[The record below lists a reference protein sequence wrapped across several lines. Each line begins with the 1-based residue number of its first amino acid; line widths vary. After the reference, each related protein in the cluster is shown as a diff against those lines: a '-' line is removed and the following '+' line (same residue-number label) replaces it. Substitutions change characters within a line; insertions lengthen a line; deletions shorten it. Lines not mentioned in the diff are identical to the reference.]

1 MEKTNQKT
9 NKPVV
14 DFTNL
19 KSLNQL
25 ISGNEINGFAAG
37 LKKAKQ
43 TLDSY
48 CKGLKEVYA
57 KKKASAEKPVQKVAK
72 VEVKEVEKAVEQ
84 PASVQASSQ
93 QVKKTFDNRQNF
105 NKNVSDK
112 KPFNKFE
119 NAQNGKFQQ
128 GEKRNFNANDRNK
141 PQGQGKDFANRKP
154 MQGANPNNQN
164 GNTPKQLGPK
174 STFVPRGEVI
184 SFVPKPDNKKDK
196 DKSKR
201 NFDSEK
207 KGLNIK
213 AKIRMGVVDFND
225 DDNEE
230 RIGRVRVKN
239 KKQAKVAMPEKTE
252 ITNAVIT
259 TDNLTVKILSEKI
272 GKPVAEIVKKFM
284 MLGMMLNINSPIDFE
299 TAELVTSEFGITLE
313 KNVGKTAEQTLLEN
327 VNKQEA
333 ENLQKRPP
341 IVTVMGH
348 VDHGKTSLLDA
359 IKKTNVITT
368 EAGGITQHIGAYS
381 VSVNDRKITFID
393 TPGHE
398 AFTAM
403 RARGAQITDIAILV
417 VAANDGIMPQ
427 TVEAINHIKAAGV
440 PMIVAINKIDVP
452 EANIERIKQQLTE
465 HEVLP
470 EEWGGDTICVPISAK
485 HGQNID
491 KLLEMVLLVADME
504 ELKANYNAPAVG
516 TVVESKVDRGRGIVA
531 TIIVKEGT
539 LKIGDYVICG
549 LSSGRVR
556 AMMDYTGKNVQKAEP
571 SMAVS
576 VVGLNQVPDAGEQ
589 AYVVDEK
596 LAKEILYERQTKLQ
610 QEKAKQNNGMS
621 LEDFLHQSADSEMK
635 VLKIIVK
642 ADVQGSAEAV
652 KQTLEKVRNDEVRV
666 QCIHSGVGSITES
679 DVVLAKA
686 SNAIIIGFNI
696 KPETKAKVLAERNN
710 VEIKLYR
717 IIYEAVDEITL
728 IINGMQAPKFEENV
742 IGHVE
747 IRKIFKVSAIGNIAG
762 CYVLDGV
769 VNRNSKVR
777 VLRGNDVVGVTTIES
792 LQQGKDDSKQVKSG
806 FECGIRLKGFNDIK
820 EGDIIEVF
828 EEVQIN

>member
-1 MEKTNQKT
+1 MEKNTQKT
-9 NKPVV
+9 NKSVV

-25 ISGNEINGFAAG
+25 ISGNEINGFATG

-57 KKKASAEKPVQKVAK
+57 KKKNAAQKPVQKVEN
-72 VEVKEVEKAVEQ
+72 VEVKETVKVAKVDVSAQ
-84 PASVQASSQ
+84 TPVQQ
-93 QVKKTFDNRQNF
+93 NKTTFENKGNF
-105 NKNVSDK
+105 NKNNVSDK

-119 NAQNGKFQQ
+119 NGQNGKFQ
-128 GEKRNFNANDRNK
+128 GEKRGFNNDRAK
-141 PQGQGKDFANRKP
+141 QQGQGKDFASKKP
-154 MQGANPNNQN
+154 MQGSAKPAQAA
-164 GNTPKQLGPK
+164 GTPKQLGPK

-184 SFVPKPDNKKDK
+184 SFVPKPDNKKEK

-201 NFDSEK
+201 NFDTEK

-239 KKQAKVAMPEKTE
+239 KKQTKTNAPEKIE

-284 MLGMMLNINSPIDFE
+284 MLGMMLNINSPIDFD
-299 TAELVTSEFGITLE
+299 TAELVASEFGITLE

-327 VNKQEA
+327 INNQNSENK
-333 ENLQKRPP
+333 QKRPP

-491 KLLEMVLLVADME
+491 KLLEMVLLVADLE
-504 ELKANYNAPAVG
+504 ELQANFNAPAVG

-621 LEDFLHQSADSEMK
+621 LEDFLQQSADSEMK

-652 KQTLEKVRNDEVRV
+652 KQTLEKVRNDEVKV

-696 KPETKAKVLAERNN
+696 KPETKAKTLAERNN

-728 IINGMQAPKFEENV
+728 IINGMQAPKYEENV

-747 IRKIFKVSAIGNIAG
+747 IRRIFKVSAIGNIAG

-777 VLRGNDVVGVTTIES
+777 VLRGKDVVGSTMIES

>member
-1 MEKTNQKT
+1 MDKNKQQT
-9 NKPVV
+9 KPVV

-19 KSLNQL
+19 KSLNKL
-25 ISGNEINGFAAG
+25 ITGNEINSFASG
-37 LKKAKQ
+37 LKNAKQ
-43 TLDSY
+43 NLDAF
-48 CKGLKEVYA
+48 CKNLKEVYA
-57 KKKASAEKPVQKVAK
+57 KKKEDLVKIQKQVNSEQKTATTRVADFKNAQNQEK
-72 VEVKEVEKAVEQ
+72 
-84 PASVQASSQ
+84 SQ
-93 QVKKTFDNRQNF
+93 VSNNLKNNESKNLNKSNSNTFDN
-105 NKNVSDK
+105 K
-112 KPFNKFE
+112 KPFNKNQSNNQGDKKE
-119 NAQNGKFQQ
+119 NGDK
-128 GEKRNFNANDRNK
+128 K
-141 PQGQGKDFANRKP
+141 PFAKDFGAKKQNNMRPQTNNNGPKP
-154 MQGANPNNQN
+154 FGQ
-164 GNTPKQLGPK
+164 K

-196 DKSKR
+196 DKSKK
-201 NFDSEK
+201 NYDTEK

-225 DDNEE
+225 DENEE

-239 KKQAKVAMPEKTE
+239 KKQPKVVVPEKTE

-284 MLGMMLNINSPIDFE
+284 LLGMMLNVNSPIDFA
-299 TAELVTSEFGITLE
+299 TAELVASEFGITLE
-313 KNVGKTAEQTLLEN
+313 KNVGKTAEETLLESIHNREN
-327 VNKQEA
+327 VNLK
-333 ENLQKRPP
+333 KRPP

-359 IKKTNVITT
+359 IKKTNVINT

-381 VSVNDRKITFID
+381 VTVNDRRITFID

-403 RARGAQITDIAILV
+403 RARGAQVTDIAVLV

-427 TVEAINHIKAAGV
+427 TIEAINHIKAANV
-440 PMIVAINKIDVP
+440 PMVVAINKIDVP

-465 HEVLP
+465 HDVLP

-485 HGQNID
+485 QGQNID
-491 KLLEMVLLVADME
+491 KLLEMILLVADME
-504 ELKANYNAPAVG
+504 DLKANYDAPAVG
-516 TVVESKVDRGRGIVA
+516 TVLESKVDRGRGIVA
-531 TIIVKEGT
+531 TIIVREGT
-539 LKIGDYVICG
+539 LKIGDYLICG

-556 AMMDYTGKNVQKAEP
+556 AMMDYTGKNVAKAEP

-596 LAKEILYERQTKLQ
+596 MAKDILAERLTKIQ

-621 LEDFLHQSADSEMK
+621 LEDFLQQSADSEMK
-635 VLKIIVK
+635 VLKIIIK
-642 ADVQGSAEAV
+642 ADVKGSVEAV
-652 KQTLEKVRNDEVRV
+652 KQTLEKIRNDEVKV

-696 KPETKAKVLAERNN
+696 KPETKAKTLADRSD
-710 VEIKLYR
+710 VEIKLYK
-717 IIYEAVDEITL
+717 IIYEAVDEITA
-728 IINGMQAPKFEENV
+728 IINGMQAPKFEENI

-747 IRKIFKVSAIGNIAG
+747 IRKIFKVSSLGNIAG

-769 VNRNSKVR
+769 VNRNSLVR
-777 VLRGNDVVGVTTIES
+777 LIRGKEVVATTTIES
-792 LQQGKDDSKQVKSG
+792 LQQGKDDSKQVKAG
-806 FECGIRLKGFNDIK
+806 FECGIRLKNCNDIK
-820 EGDIIEVF
+820 ENDIIEVY
-828 EEVQIN
+828 EQVQIN

>member
-128 GEKRNFNANDRNK
+128 VEKRNFNANDRNK

-589 AYVVDEK
+589 AYVDEK

-777 VLRGNDVVGVTTIES
+777 VLRGNDVVGATTIES

>member
-1 MEKTNQKT
+1 MDKNKQQT
-9 NKPVV
+9 KPVV

-25 ISGNEINGFAAG
+25 ITGNEINSFASG

-43 TLDSY
+43 NLDAF
-48 CKGLKEVYA
+48 CKNLKEVYA
-57 KKKASAEKPVQKVAK
+57 KKKEDLVKIQKQVNSEQKTATTRVADFKNAQNQEK
-72 VEVKEVEKAVEQ
+72 
-84 PASVQASSQ
+84 SQ
-93 QVKKTFDNRQNF
+93 VSNNLKNNESKNLNKSNSNTFDN
-105 NKNVSDK
+105 K
-112 KPFNKFE
+112 KPFNKNQSNNQGDKKE
-119 NAQNGKFQQ
+119 NGDKKQFS
-128 GEKRNFNANDRNK
+128 
-141 PQGQGKDFANRKP
+141 KDFGAKKQNNMRPQTNNNGPKP
-154 MQGANPNNQN
+154 FGQ
-164 GNTPKQLGPK
+164 K

-196 DKSKR
+196 DKSKK
-201 NFDSEK
+201 NYDTEK

-225 DDNEE
+225 DENEE

-239 KKQAKVAMPEKTE
+239 KKQPKVVVPEKTE

-284 MLGMMLNINSPIDFE
+284 LLGMMLNVNSPIDFA
-299 TAELVTSEFGITLE
+299 TAELVASEFGITLE
-313 KNVGKTAEQTLLEN
+313 KNVGKTAEETLLEN
-327 VNKQEA
+327 IHNRENVNLK
-333 ENLQKRPP
+333 KRPP

-359 IKKTNVITT
+359 IKKTNVINT

-381 VSVNDRKITFID
+381 VTVNDRRITFID

-403 RARGAQITDIAILV
+403 RARGAQVTDIAVLV

-427 TVEAINHIKAAGV
+427 TIEAINHIKAANV
-440 PMIVAINKIDVP
+440 PMVVAINKIDVP

-465 HEVLP
+465 HDVLP

-485 HGQNID
+485 QGQNID
-491 KLLEMVLLVADME
+491 KLLEMILLVADME
-504 ELKANYNAPAVG
+504 DLKANYDAPAVG
-516 TVVESKVDRGRGIVA
+516 TVLESKVDRGRGIVA
-531 TIIVKEGT
+531 TIIVREGT
-539 LKIGDYVICG
+539 LKIGDYLICG

-556 AMMDYTGKNVQKAEP
+556 AMMDYTGKNVAKAEP

-596 LAKEILYERQTKLQ
+596 MAKDILAERLTKIQ

-621 LEDFLHQSADSEMK
+621 LEDFLQQSADSEMK
-635 VLKIIVK
+635 VLKIIIK
-642 ADVQGSAEAV
+642 ADVKGSVEAV
-652 KQTLEKVRNDEVRV
+652 KQTLEKIRNDEVKV

-696 KPETKAKVLAERNN
+696 KPETKAKTLADRSD
-710 VEIKLYR
+710 VEIKLYK
-717 IIYEAVDEITL
+717 IIYEAVDEITA

-747 IRKIFKVSAIGNIAG
+747 IRKIFKVSSLGNIAG

-769 VNRNSKVR
+769 VNRNSLVR
-777 VLRGNDVVGVTTIES
+777 LIRGKEVVATTTIES
-792 LQQGKDDSKQVKSG
+792 LQQGKDDSKQVKAG
-806 FECGIRLKGFNDIK
+806 FECGIRLKNCNDIK
-820 EGDIIEVF
+820 ENDIIEVY
-828 EEVQIN
+828 EQVQIN

>member
-1 MEKTNQKT
+1 MEK
-9 NKPVV
+9 NKQQTSKNVV

-19 KSLNQL
+19 KSLTQL
-25 ISGNEINGFAAG
+25 ISGNEINNFATG

-43 TLDSY
+43 NLDAY
-48 CKGLKEVYA
+48 CKNLKEVYA
-57 KKKASAEKPVQKVAK
+57 KKKESLKKSVSVSNQPEKNVTATNTVAESKPAQNLS
-72 VEVKEVEKAVEQ
+72 KEK
-84 PASVQASSQ
+84 
-93 QVKKTFDNRQNF
+93 NN
-105 NKNVSDK
+105 NKNTETKSQVSNKNNSSNNKSFDKNQNSNSQNRNNQNNTDK
-112 KPFNKFE
+112 KQF
-119 NAQNGKFQQ
+119 GKD
-128 GEKRNFNANDRNK
+128 FNAKK
-141 PQGQGKDFANRKP
+141 PQGTKP
-154 MQGANPNNQN
+154 NASG
-164 GNTPKQLGPK
+164 PKPLGPK

-201 NFDSEK
+201 NYDTEK

-225 DDNEE
+225 DENEE

-239 KKQAKVAMPEKTE
+239 KKQPKQVVPEKTE

-272 GKPVAEIVKKFM
+272 GKPVTEIVKKFM
-284 MLGMMLNINSPIDFE
+284 LLGMMLNINSPIDFA
-299 TAELVTSEFGITLE
+299 TAELVASEFGITLE
-313 KNVGKTAEQTLLEN
+313 KHVEKTAEETLLEN
-327 VNKQEA
+327 IHNREGS
-333 ENLQKRPP
+333 NLKKRPP

-348 VDHGKTSLLDA
+348 VDHGKTSLLDT
-359 IKKTNVITT
+359 IKKTNIITT

-381 VSVNDRKITFID
+381 VSLNGRKITFID

-403 RARGAQITDIAILV
+403 RARGAQITDIAVLV

-427 TVEAINHIKAAGV
+427 TIEAINHIKAAGV

-452 EANIERIKQQLTE
+452 EANVERVKQQLAE
-465 HEVLP
+465 HDVLP

-485 HGQNID
+485 QGTNID
-491 KLLEMVLLVADME
+491 KLLEMILLVADVE
-504 ELKANYNAPAVG
+504 DLKADYDIPAVG
-516 TVVESKVDRGRGIVA
+516 TVLESKVDRGRGIVA
-531 TIIVKEGT
+531 TIIIKEGT
-539 LKIGDYVICG
+539 LKIGDYLICG

-556 AMMDYTGKNVQKAEP
+556 AMMDYTGKNVVKAEP

-576 VVGLNQVPDAGEQ
+576 VVGLNQIPDAGEQ
-589 AYVVDEK
+589 AYVVEEK
-596 LAKEILYERQTKLQ
+596 LAKDILAERLTKIQ
-610 QEKAKQNNGMS
+610 QEKAKENNGVS
-621 LEDFLHQSADSEMK
+621 LEDFLQQSADSEMK

-642 ADVQGSAEAV
+642 ADVQGSVEAV
-652 KQTLEKVRNDEVRV
+652 KQTLEKVRNDEVKV

-696 KPETKAKVLAERNN
+696 KPETKAKVLAERNK
-710 VEIKLYR
+710 VEIKLYK
-717 IIYEAVDEITL
+717 IIYEAVDEITN

-747 IRKIFKVSAIGNIAG
+747 IRKIFKVSALGNIAG

-777 VLRGNDVVGVTTIES
+777 LIRNNEVVAITSIES
-792 LQQGKDDSKQVKSG
+792 LQQNKDDAKQVKAG
-806 FECGIRLKGFNDIK
+806 FECGIRLKNCNDIK
-820 EGDIIEVF
+820 ENDIIEVF

>member
-1 MEKTNQKT
+1 MEKNNQKT

-25 ISGNEINGFAAG
+25 ISGNEINGFATG

-43 TLDSY
+43 TLDAY
-48 CKGLKEVYA
+48 CKGLKEVYS
-57 KKKASAEKPVQKVAK
+57 KKKTAVQKPVQK
-72 VEVKEVEKAVEQ
+72 VEVKEVVRSVKPE
-84 PASVQASSQ
+84 PSVQGAAQ
-93 QVKKTFDNRQNF
+93 PVKNTFENKGNF
-105 NKNVSDK
+105 NKNNVSDK

-119 NAQNGKFQQ
+119 NGKPQ
-128 GEKRNFNANDRNK
+128 GEKRTFNASDRNK
-141 PQGQGKDFANRKP
+141 QGQGKDFANKKP
-154 MQGANPNNQN
+154 MQGANKPSQT
-164 GNTPKQLGPK
+164 GSSPKQLGPK

-184 SFVPKPDNKKDK
+184 SFVPKPDNKKEK

-201 NFDSEK
+201 NFDTEK

-239 KKQAKVAMPEKTE
+239 KKQAKVMAPEKVE

-259 TDNLTVKILSEKI
+259 TENLTVKILSEKI

-284 MLGMMLNINSPIDFE
+284 MLGMMLNINSPIDFD
-299 TAELVTSEFGITLE
+299 TAELVASEFGITLE
-313 KNVGKTAEQTLLEN
+313 KNVGKTAEQTLLES
-327 VNKQEA
+327 VNNQE
-333 ENLQKRPP
+333 NQTKQKRPP

-504 ELKANYNAPAVG
+504 ELQANFDAPAVG

-621 LEDFLHQSADSEMK
+621 LEDFLQQSADSEMK

-652 KQTLEKVRNDEVRV
+652 KQTLEKVRNDEVKV

-696 KPETKAKVLAERNN
+696 KPETKAKTLAERNS
-710 VEIKLYR
+710 VEVKLYR

-728 IINGMQAPKFEENV
+728 IINGMQAPKYEENV

-747 IRKIFKVSAIGNIAG
+747 IRRIFKVSAIGNIAG

-777 VLRGNDVVGVTTIES
+777 VLRGKDVVGSTMIES
-792 LQQGKDDSKQVKSG
+792 LQQGKDDAKQVKIG

>member
-1 MEKTNQKT
+1 MEKNKQQST
-9 NKPVV
+9 NKPALT
-14 DFTNL
+14 FTNL

-25 ISGNEINGFAAG
+25 ISGNEINNFASG

-43 TLDSY
+43 TLDTY
-48 CKGLKEVYA
+48 CKNLKEVYA
-57 KKKASAEKPVQKVAK
+57 KKKNSVVQEKPVQKQSVEQQK
-72 VEVKEVEKAVEQ
+72 VVVQKEVKTEQVQRPTAEKKPFVNNNNGNVK
-84 PASVQASSQ
+84 PNMDKKPFNRNFDKNGDRSQ
-93 QVKKTFDNRQNF
+93 QDKRF
-105 NKNVSDK
+105 NNGDK
-112 KPFNKFE
+112 KPFNKDF
-119 NAQNGKFQQ
+119 K
-128 GEKRNFNANDRNK
+128 K
-141 PQGQGKDFANRKP
+141 PQTSQ
-154 MQGANPNNQN
+154 NNQ
-164 GNTPKQLGPK
+164 PKQLGPK
-174 STFVPRGEVI
+174 STFVPRGEVV
-184 SFVPKPDNKKDK
+184 SFVPKPDNKREK

-201 NFDSEK
+201 NFDNEK

-225 DDNEE
+225 DENEE

-239 KKQAKVAMPEKTE
+239 KKQQKPVVVEKTE

-259 TDNLTVKILSEKI
+259 TDNLTIKILSEKI
-272 GKPVAEIVKKFM
+272 GKPVAEIVKKCM
-284 MLGMMLNINSPIDFE
+284 LLGMMLNINSPIDFT
-299 TAELVTSEFGITLE
+299 TAELVAGEFGITLE
-313 KNVGKTAEQTLLEN
+313 KNVGKTAEQTLLES
-327 VNKQEA
+327 VNAQENT
-333 ENLQKRPP
+333 NLKPRPP

-359 IKKTNVITT
+359 IKKTNVIQT

-381 VSVNDRKITFID
+381 VNVKDRKITFID

-403 RARGAQITDIAILV
+403 RARGAQVTDIAVLV

-427 TVEAINHIKAAGV
+427 TIEAINHIKAAKV
-440 PMIVAINKIDVP
+440 PMVVAINKIDVP

-465 HEVLP
+465 HDVLP

-485 HGQNID
+485 QGINID
-491 KLLEMVLLVADME
+491 KLLEMILLVADVE
-504 ELKANYNAPAVG
+504 DLKANYDAPAVG
-516 TVVESKVDRGRGIVA
+516 TVLESKVDRGRGIVA
-531 TIIVKEGT
+531 TIIIKEGT

-556 AMMDYTGKNVQKAEP
+556 AMMDYTGKNVVKAEP

-576 VVGLNQVPDAGEQ
+576 VVGLNQVPDAGES

-596 LAKEILYERQTKLQ
+596 LAKDILYERLTKVQ

-621 LEDFLHQSADSEMK
+621 LEDFLQQSADSEMK

-652 KQTLEKVRNDEVRV
+652 KQTLEKIRNDEVKV

-686 SNAIIIGFNI
+686 SNALIIGFNI
-696 KPETKAKVLAERNN
+696 KPEAKAKVLADRNN
-710 VEIKLYR
+710 VEVKLYK
-717 IIYEAVDEITL
+717 IIYEAVDEITN
-728 IINGMQAPKFEENV
+728 IINGMQAPKYQENV
-742 IGHVE
+742 VGHVE
-747 IRKIFKVSAIGNIAG
+747 IRKIFKVSSLGNIAG
-762 CYVLDGV
+762 SYVLDGV
-769 VNRNSKVR
+769 VNRNAKVR
-777 VLRGNDVVGVTTIES
+777 LLRNNEEVVATSIES
-792 LQQGKDDSKQVKSG
+792 LQMGKDDAKQVKAG

-828 EEVQIN
+828 EEVQIM